1 MTSKGVFMQLMVWAF
16 IASLAAAA
24 NAAPAANPQAA
35 AAALGVSE
43 RYVRRL
49 ASQGRV
55 QGAKKIGRDWLIP
68 SPPVVLRMAGKAR

>member
-1 MTSKGVFMQLMVWAF
+1 MTPESELISV
-16 IASLAAAA
+16 
-24 NAAPAANPQAA
+24 QAA